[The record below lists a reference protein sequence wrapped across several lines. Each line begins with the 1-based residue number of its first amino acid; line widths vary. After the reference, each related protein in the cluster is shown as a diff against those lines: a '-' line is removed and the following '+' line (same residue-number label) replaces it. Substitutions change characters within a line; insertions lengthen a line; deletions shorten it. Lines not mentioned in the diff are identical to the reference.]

1 MSLSTKLDGAGMSHV
16 ESIVMAVP
24 IAIITRTK
32 VIRATFMINIQDCKA
47 VGSYLLSFIALRV
60 ICFILYL

>member
-1 MSLSTKLDGAGMSHV
+1 MSLSTMLEGAGMSHV

-24 IAIITRTK
+24 IAIITRTN
-32 VIRATFMINIQDCKA
+32 VIRATFMINIQECIA
-47 VGSYLLSFIALRV
+47 VGAYLFSPIALRV

>member
-16 ESIVMAVP
+16 ESTVTAVP

-32 VIRATFMINIQDCKA
+32 VIRATFMINIQECKA
-47 VGSYLLSFIALRV
+47 VESYLPSPIALRV